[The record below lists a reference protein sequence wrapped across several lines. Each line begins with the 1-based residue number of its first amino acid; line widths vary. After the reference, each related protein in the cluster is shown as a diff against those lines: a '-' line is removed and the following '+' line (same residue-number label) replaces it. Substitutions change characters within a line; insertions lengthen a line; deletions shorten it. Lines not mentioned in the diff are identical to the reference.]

1 MHSLSDRS
9 RGRSRTLRKLWPI
22 HDWRTQA
29 AAPVRRL
36 PRPAV
41 DKALANILLPAL
53 LGVVAGSTDTIG
65 FLAFG
70 GLFTAHITG
79 NFVVLA
85 AHVVSHHEISAAV
98 VLSVPVFVAAILL
111 TRWLAVRLAAR
122 GMGLLQPL
130 LLLECLLLAGFLA
143 MRVVNGAPVHVN
155 APGVIFAGML
165 GVAAMAVQ
173 NAVGQI
179 SLGAVSTTAM
189 TANVARFALDV
200 GEVLVIRNHCDR
212 SWWRNRLPQAGPIA
226 GFVIGCGLGAASEA
240 AFDRWAL
247 ALPVALAASALA
259 ISFAAEPRTP
269 GTL

>member
-1 MHSLSDRS
+1 MQRF
-9 RGRSRTLRKLWPI
+9 
-22 HDWRTQA
+22 A
-29 AAPVRRL
+29 V
-36 PRPAV
+36 PAV

-53 LGVVAGSTDTIG
+53 LGGIAGSADTIG

-85 AHVVSHHEISAAV
+85 AHIVNHHEVSAAV
-98 VLSVPVFVAAILL
+98 VLSVPVFVAVILL
-111 TRWLAVRLAAR
+111 TRWLAARLDAL
-122 GMGLLQPL
+122 GIGLLQPL
-130 LLLECLLLAGFLA
+130 LLLECVLLAGFLA
-143 MRVVNGAPVHVN
+143 MRVANGTPDHVN

-189 TANVARFALDV
+189 TANVARLALDV
-200 GEVLVIRNHCDR
+200 GELFVTRNHCNR

-226 GFVIGCGLGAASEA
+226 GFVIGCGLGAASEV

-247 ALPVALAASALA
+247 ALPVALAAFALA
-259 ISFAAEPRTP
+259 TSFAPNPRTQS
-269 GTL
+269 TL